1 MLSESEKL
9 ILSQNERAEL
19 ALFGQEYNEESWP
32 ICCSDMLIKDEDT
45 ATSFLGDTLGD
56 GKSRDSV
63 EGERFHYLMANPPFE
78 VEWKD
83 QKDTVQ
89 REHRT
94 MGFSARFG
102 AGLPANNDGTLLF
115 LQHMISKMHSYDR
128 AVVLLVTQ
136 LSAKVLSRR
145 GP

>member
-1 MLSESEKL
+1 M
-9 ILSQNERAEL
+9 
-19 ALFGQEYNEESWP
+19 F
-32 ICCSDMLIKDEDT
+32 IKDEDT

-56 GKSRDSV
+56 GKSRDGL
-63 EGERFHYLMANPPFE
+63 EGERFHCLMANPPFG

-102 AGLPANNDGTLLF
+102 AGLPAINDGSLLF
-115 LQHMISKMHSYDR
+115 LQHMISKIHPYER

-136 LSAKVLSRR
+136 LSAIVLSRH
-145 GP
+145 GPWPCRSK